1 MKRSSIDDAIFFST
15 YEEFQVYESL
25 SKAITSP
32 LQVCHPLTLGT
43 ETIFT
48 DIYAPKGIPK
58 LGLDGGTI
66 IEIKRFLSY
75 SAVKNVERIFK
86 VFGSEYNV
94 LVVYIS
100 GSVSNAK
107 DSSNSEAKKLVYKS
121 LSEITRTSKNDDN
134 KFYSKR
140 SQANWKELR
149 TKTIERAHRIV
160 VQSNNVLFL
169 GAGVSMSANMPSW
182 SQLLNGLMG
191 EVKRLNPTTL
201 DAFKELHA
209 HIYEECGESYL
220 IMARYLETAIKLGGS
235 NYDFSQLIQKY
246 LYSTPHTSKLLE
258 IIASIIVQKKVSEV
272 VTYNFDDILEQE
284 LTKQGLVD
292 SEHFTSIA
300 KDAEIK
306 GHNTLP
312 IYHVHGII
320 PENGPADV
328 VVFSEEEYHKRYSD
342 IYHWSNVEQL
352 HALSRKHC
360 FFIGLSMTD
369 PNLRRLLDT
378 ARRMNQANG
387 DCHFAFLR
395 RTKLENYCVT
405 DKPCKYVHVSESLID
420 KKKQKE
426 IYDLNYSVIER
437 IFNNLGVQIIW
448 YEDFDEL
455 PEIISDVFNT
465 HPKGKTIEET
475 ITDIESSILK
485 LSDIE
490 SNVPK
495 WAPHKNSLVDIATFL
510 KYKSENGE
518 TYRHLVYNIGDTLS
532 LLSSEVI
539 KDLEINDIKELQ
551 ELQASLPEYSN
562 NMAGYADFYKI
573 WLEAIKAL
581 NDRNKPKDK
590 N

>member
-1 MKRSSIDDAIFFST
+1 
-15 YEEFQVYESL
+15 
-25 SKAITSP
+25 
-32 LQVCHPLTLGT
+32 
-43 ETIFT
+43 
-48 DIYAPKGIPK
+48 
-58 LGLDGGTI
+58 
-66 IEIKRFLSY
+66 
-75 SAVKNVERIFK
+75 
-86 VFGSEYNV
+86 
-94 LVVYIS
+94 
-100 GSVSNAK
+100 
-107 DSSNSEAKKLVYKS
+107 
-121 LSEITRTSKNDDN
+121 
-134 KFYSKR
+134 
-140 SQANWKELR
+140 
-149 TKTIERAHRIV
+149 

-169 GAGVSMSANMPSW
+169 GAGVSMSAKMPSW

-191 EVKRLNPTTL
+191 EVKQLNPNTL
-201 DAFKELHA
+201 DAYKELHT
-209 HIYEECGESYL
+209 HVYEECGESYL

-235 NYDFSQLIQKY
+235 KSDFSQLIQKY

-258 IIASIIVQKKVSEV
+258 ILASIITQKKVGEV
-272 VTYNFDDILEQE
+272 ITYNFDDILEQE
-284 LTKQGLVD
+284 LTRQGLVD

-352 HALSRKHC
+352 HALSRRHC

-426 IYDLNYSVIER
+426 IYNLNYSVIER

-455 PEIISDVFNT
+455 PEIISDVFNSQ
-465 HPKGKTIEET
+465 PKGKPIEET
-475 ITDIESSILK
+475 ITDIASSILK

-495 WAPHKNSLVDIATFL
+495 WAPNKNSLADIATFL
-510 KYKSENGE
+510 KYKNENGE
-518 TYRHLVYNIGDTLS
+518 TYRQLVYNIGDMLS

-539 KDLEINDIKELQ
+539 KDLEMKDIKELQ
-551 ELQASLPEYSN
+551 EIQASLPKYSN

-573 WLEAIKAL
+573 WLETIKIINSKRKQNSQERL
-581 NDRNKPKDK
+581 
-590 N
+590 